1 MRHIA
6 ALDDNKMPPR
16 DADFRFRARAKG
28 LVDKWH
34 RILNA
39 NKPGGG
45 ASGAGVTSPVSAGGK
60 GAGAGKG
67 LAGLGRGLNGEGDEE
82 KDQTEGVEEAVE
94 NIDLNGKGAF
104 CSLFQIFECLWT
116 RWAVCLHART

>member
-6 ALDDNKMPPR
+6 ALDDDKIPPR
-16 DADFRFRARAKG
+16 DEDFQFRARAKG

-45 ASGAGVTSPVSAGGK
+45 VTSPISAGPGK
-60 GAGAGKG
+60 MNGGGA
-67 LAGLGRGLNGEGDEE
+67 L
-82 KDQTEGVEEAVE
+82 KDAAKEQLVEEGVT
-94 NIDLNGKGAF
+94 NLDINGKGTSTYHF
-104 CSLFQIFECLWT
+104 SVGT
-116 RWAVCLHART
+116 PS